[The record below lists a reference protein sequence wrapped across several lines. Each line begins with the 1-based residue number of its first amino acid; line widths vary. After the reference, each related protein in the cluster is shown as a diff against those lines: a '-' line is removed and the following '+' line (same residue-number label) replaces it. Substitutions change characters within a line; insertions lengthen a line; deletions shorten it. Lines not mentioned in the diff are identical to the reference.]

1 MRIKVEKLKS
11 LLEQIDEFLLAIKE
25 AEKHQSDSL
34 EKVAKPYR
42 KSARNLV
49 HYRAFRTF
57 DLRDFQKSMR
67 DLGLSRFANAEGH
80 IRASLLNTRLVLQAL
95 IKDDG
100 KKMLKSGLSIKRSRR
115 LLASHTKQLLGY
127 RSPGRRVRIMVTQP
141 SEAANNYEL
150 VEQLVKKGMNVVR
163 VNCAHDTPEV
173 WWAIIEN
180 AQRAAK
186 ASGRKV
192 KIAMDLAGPK
202 IRTGAIT
209 QGPEVR
215 KFKPLRNEL
224 GQIIQPAIILLVPEL
239 GETSAENTLPVGQLA
254 LDDLAIGDEL
264 RLRDTRNKKRKISI
278 IDRNAEGHLVATC
291 RKTTYV
297 ASGMVLEHS
306 KASGKVL
313 VVGKLPPKEHYLLL
327 KEGDTLQVTRAA
339 IPGESAVYDQ
349 EGNCI
354 KSAHISCQLPEV
366 FNKIKKDH
374 TVLFDDGKIFT
385 KVTEVNEDYFQV
397 AILRASE
404 KGAKLRAEKGINFP
418 QTELGISGLTAKD
431 KEDLKF
437 VAQYADIVN
446 FSFVNSKADV
456 EELFVELEQLGA
468 LNQLGVILKIE
479 TRLAYNNLSEIL
491 MTAMQ
496 SKQVGVMIARGDLAV
511 ETGWDNIGL
520 VQDEI
525 LAHCSAAHLPVV
537 WATQVLENM
546 AKNGLPSR
554 AEITDTTTSLRA
566 ECVMLNKGAY
576 INDAIELLDKI
587 LKDMEQYHNKK
598 EVMLAKR
605 TKLSVS

>member
-1 MRIKVEKLKS
+1 MKIQAEKIEKL
-11 LLEQIDEFLLAIKE
+11 LQQIDAFLLAIKE
-25 AEKHQSDSL
+25 AEEDQSDTL
-34 EKVAKPYR
+34 AKIAKPYR

-49 HYRAFRTF
+49 HYRAFRKI

-67 DLGLSRFANAEGH
+67 QLGLSRFANAEGH
-80 IRASLLNTRLVLQAL
+80 IKASLLNTRLILQAL
-95 IKDDG
+95 INDDG
-100 KKMLKSGLSIKRSRR
+100 KRMLKSGLSIKTSRR

-141 SEAANNYEL
+141 STAAENYEL
-150 VEQLVKKGMNVVR
+150 VEQMVKRGMNVVR

-173 WWAIIEN
+173 WLSIINN

-186 ASGRKV
+186 ACGRKV

-202 IRTGAIT
+202 IRTGAIVP
-209 QGPEVR
+209 GPEVR
-215 KFKPLRNEL
+215 KFKPAKNEL
-224 GQIIQPAIILLVPEL
+224 GQVTQPAIVVLVPEL
-239 GETSAENTLPVGQLA
+239 EEMSPENALPLGQLA
-254 LDDLAIGDEL
+254 LKELAIGDEL
-264 RLRDTRNKKRKISI
+264 TLRDTRDKKRKLSI
-278 IDRNAEGHLVATC
+278 IERNAEGHLVATSG
-291 RKTTYV
+291 KTTYFTT
-297 ASGMVLEHS
+297 GTVLVRV
-306 KASGKVL
+306 GKPEKNF
-313 VVGKLPPKEHYLLL
+313 VVGKLPALEHYLLL
-327 KEGDTLQVTRAA
+327 KEGDTLRIDRDI
-339 IPGESAVYDQ
+339 IPGEPAVYDQ
-349 EGNCI
+349 EGRCVAE
-354 KSAHISCQLPEV
+354 AHIACQLSEV
-366 FNKIKKDH
+366 FRKIKKGH
-374 TVLFDDGKIFT
+374 PVLFDDGKIS
-385 KVTEVNEDYFQV
+385 TEVIEVKEDYFKV
-397 AILRASE
+397 TILRASE

-418 QTELGISGLTAKD
+418 KTELGISGLTAKD

-437 VAQYADIVN
+437 VAEHADIVN

-456 EELFVELEQLGA
+456 EELFAVLEKLGA
-468 LNQLGVILKIE
+468 LNKLGVILKIE

-511 ETGWDNIGL
+511 ETGWDNIAL
-520 VQDEI
+520 VQEEI

-554 AEITDTTTSLRA
+554 SEMTDATSSLRA

-576 INDAIELLDKI
+576 INDAISLLDTI

-605 TKLSVS
+605 TKLIIS